1 MMINMKAALITL
13 LLIFLSACSEP
24 TIDRDELVERSGI
37 LYKKFSNEPYTGAVT
52 GRWIAK
58 VKDGVVDG
66 ELLTYHENGQLDSQH
81 TLVNGL
87 HEGEFREF
95 HENGSLEYLI
105 DYKTGEAHGRY
116 QRYDENGELQEIAW
130 FTDGKMD
137 GETRYY
143 DGEYLLEVVNYK
155 NGILDGP
162 HERYFP
168 QTTQLSRKGQY
179 KDGLFFGVWEVFSES
194 GESVVSRGLKYVGS
208 SVGETPA
215 ARFYPSGQVRE
226 SGMRRDGSKVG
237 TWYYYDEEGA
247 VTGTREFGDGG
258 MSNDE

>member
-1 MMINMKAALITL
+1 MINTKVALITL

-24 TIDRDELVERSGI
+24 TIDRDELVERNGI
-37 LYKKFSNEPYTGAVT
+37 LYEKFSNEPYSGAVT
-52 GRWIAK
+52 GRWVAK
-58 VKDGVVDG
+58 VKNGVVDG

-105 DYKTGEAHGRY
+105 DYKNGEAHGSY

-130 FTDGKMD
+130 FADGKMD
-137 GETRYY
+137 GETLYY
-143 DGEYLLEVVNYK
+143 EGGYLKEVTNYK
-155 NGILDGP
+155 NGVLNGP
-162 HERYFP
+162 HERYYP
-168 QTTQLSRKGQY
+168 QTNQLSHKGQY
-179 KDGLFFGVWEVFSES
+179 KDGLFFGVWGIFNKS
-194 GESVVSRGLKYVGS
+194 GESIEKGLKYLGP
-208 SVGETPA
+208 SVGENPA

-237 TWYYYDEEGA
+237 TWYYYDEDGD

-258 MSNDE
+258 ASIDD

>member
-1 MMINMKAALITL
+1 MINTNVALIAL
-13 LLIFLSACSEP
+13 VVIFLSACSQS
-24 TIDRDELVERSGI
+24 TIDRDELVERDGI
-37 LYKKFSNEPYTGAVT
+37 LYEKFSNQPYSGAVT
-52 GRWIAK
+52 GRWVAK

-105 DYKTGEAHGRY
+105 DYKNGEAHGSY

-143 DGEYLLEVVNYK
+143 DGGYLREVTNYK
-155 NGILDGP
+155 NGILNGP
-162 HERYFP
+162 HEKYFP
-168 QTTQLSRKGQY
+168 QTKQLSVKGQY
-179 KDGLFFGVWEVFSES
+179 KDGLIFGVWGIFNEF
-194 GESVVSRGLKYVGS
+194 GESIEKGLKFLGPS
-208 SVGETPA
+208 EGDTPS

-237 TWYYYDEEGA
+237 TWYYYNEEGA
-247 VTGTREFGDGG
+247 LTETRELGDGG

>member
-1 MMINMKAALITL
+1 MMINPKAALTAL

-24 TIDRDELVERSGI
+24 TIDRDELVERDGI
-37 LYKKFSNEPYTGAVT
+37 LYEKFSNEPYSGAVT
-52 GRWIAK
+52 GRWVAK
-58 VKDGVVDG
+58 VKNGVVDG

-105 DYKTGEAHGRY
+105 DYKNGEAHGSY
-116 QRYDENGELQEIAW
+116 QQYDENGELQEIAW
-130 FTDGKMD
+130 FADGKMD

-143 DGEYLLEVVNYK
+143 EGGYLKEVTNYK
-155 NGILDGP
+155 NGVLNGP
-162 HERYFP
+162 HEKYFP
-168 QTTQLSRKGQY
+168 QTKQLSVKGQY
-179 KDGLFFGVWEVFSES
+179 KDGLFFGVWSFFSKS
-194 GESVVSRGLKYVGS
+194 GESIEKGS
-208 SVGETPA
+208 KFPGPSEGDTPS

-247 VTGTREFGDGG
+247 LTETREFGDGG
-258 MSNDE
+258 VSNDE